1 MALLIKFTSAL
12 TLNVSGVFKDLLL
25 ILYSVF
31 VNGATVTATQY
42 VGYSIAAAGV
52 AGYSEYKRRLGLK
65 PKAPPPPPGR
75 EETATEA
82 PPSPAP
88 DKDET
93 ATEKAAEEEE
103 AVRAEVSAA
112 ANVAPLELAEEEPV
126 KQKSKRKSG
135 GARYASFVD
144 EEMAV
149 ADENKR

>member
-1 MALLIKFTSAL
+1 M
-12 TLNVSGVFKDLLL
+12 
-25 ILYSVF
+25 
-31 VNGATVTATQY
+31 
-42 VGYSIAAAGV
+42 
-52 AGYSEYKRRLGLK
+52 K

-82 PPSPAP
+82 PPSP
-88 DKDET
+88 
-93 ATEKAAEEEE
+93 
-103 AVRAEVSAA
+103 AA